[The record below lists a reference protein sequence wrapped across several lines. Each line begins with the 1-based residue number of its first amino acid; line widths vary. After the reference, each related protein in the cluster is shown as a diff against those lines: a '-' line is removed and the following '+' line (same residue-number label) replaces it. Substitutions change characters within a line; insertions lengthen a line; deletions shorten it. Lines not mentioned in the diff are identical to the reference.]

1 MSEQTEKVIELH
13 LFLWGEENPWIT
25 VKGRTEKVIE
35 EAIKP
40 YGFRVLPSQATGI
53 ISETSSE
60 RKREQIYLER
70 FL

>member
-1 MSEQTEKVIELH
+1 MSEQTEKVIKLE
-13 LFLWGEENPWIT
+13 LFLRRKESQWIT

-35 EAIKP
+35 EAVKP
-40 YGFRVLPSQATGI
+40 YGFRVFLSQATGI
-53 ISETSSE
+53 TSETSSE